1 VTENNFHNDLVC
13 ALGEMQNPPMT
24 SVNPHFHSKFSSLK
38 DCVNTVRPILAKH
51 GIAAL
56 QMVRHD
62 DAGDRLVTRLIH
74 KSGEFVE
81 DGGVPLSNT
90 NDPQK
95 MGSAMTYARRYGLLS
110 ICGVVGDPD
119 DDGNKA
125 SEPELVIAQPA
136 IKEAAPADNADDFV
150 LHYLNARTLSFESS
164 TEWVDAYGAE
174 MQSFMNDKGLKAK
187 ERIKCMQELEE
198 KNADGLSAIAE
209 GAAKQLREKRLS
221 AEKRIG
227 EK

>member
-1 VTENNFHNDLVC
+1 MTENNFHNDLVC

-24 SVNPHFHSKFSSLK
+24 SENPHFHSKFSSLK
-38 DCVNTVRPILAKH
+38 DCVNTIRPILAKH
-51 GIAAL
+51 GIAVT
-56 QMVRHD
+56 QMVQND
-62 DAGDRLVTRLIH
+62 EAGNRVVTRLIH
-74 KSGEFVE
+74 KSGEYIE
-81 DGGVPLSNT
+81 DGGVPLTNT

-95 MGSAMTYARRYGLLS
+95 MGSSLTYARRYGLLS
-110 ICGVVGDPD
+110 ITGSVGDPD

-125 SEPELVIAQPA
+125 SEVEPVIAQPA
-136 IKEAAPADNADDFV
+136 IKEAVPADNADDFV

-187 ERIKCMQELEE
+187 ERIKCMQQLEV
-198 KNADGLSAIAE
+198 KNADGLSAIPD

>member
-1 VTENNFHNDLVC
+1 MTADKFHDDLVS

-24 SVNPHFHSKFSSLK
+24 SNNPHFNKKFSSLI

-74 KSGEFVE
+74 KSGEYIE
-81 DGGVPLSNT
+81 DGGVPIT
-90 NDPQK
+90 NIADPQK

-119 DDGNKA
+119 DEGNKA
-125 SEPELVIAQPA
+125 SEPEPVIAQPA
-136 IKEAAPADNADDFV
+136 IKETVPADNADDFV
-150 LHYLNARTLSFESS
+150 LHYLNARTLSFQSS
-164 TEWVDAYGAE
+164 KEWVDAYGAE

-187 ERIKCMQELEE
+187 ERIKCMQQLEE

-209 GAAKQLREKRLS
+209 GAAKQLRDKRLS